1 MEDRVSSHSSCSTCT
16 KCQKVC
22 MRSRWCCRGAAG
34 DDSLW
39 WCHCFFCFVLF
50 LTALRGERDP
60 SYEMHTFLRPH
71 GNPWNFLFSCLPLS
85 LTDAFALFS
94 FLPLL
99 SLLARV
105 NLHHVFFNRDWGG
118 DRALV
123 EACEPD
129 TTVNL
134 HFHGVT
140 LSRPSSSSFSPFLCH
155 SFFYW
160 HVTHWTSWKL
170 NWAKLSTSGEACQ
183 IPP

>member
-22 MRSRWCCRGAAG
+22 MRSLWCCRGAAG

-39 WCHCFFCFVLF
+39 WCHCFFCFVF
-50 LTALRGERDP
+50 NSFARRARSKLRKA
-60 SYEMHTFLRPH
+60 TFLRPH

-118 DRALV
+118 GGDRALV

-134 HFHGVT
+134 HFHSVI

-155 SFFYW
+155 SFFLLAC
-160 HVTHWTSWKL
+160 HTLDKL
-170 NWAKLSTSGEACQ
+170 EIKLS
-183 IPP
+183 